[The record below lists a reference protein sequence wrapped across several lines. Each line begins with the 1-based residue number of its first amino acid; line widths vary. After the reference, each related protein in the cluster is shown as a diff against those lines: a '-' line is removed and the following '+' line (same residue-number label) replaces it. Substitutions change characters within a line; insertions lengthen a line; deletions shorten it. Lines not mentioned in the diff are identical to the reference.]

1 MPVRQYLVTYSTAV
15 SDGEIPPYSKI
26 QKTLRRRFERDP
38 NVSVS
43 VEELLTTQ
51 EAQDR
56 YVFMADL
63 EGPDAWRAS
72 MTVLRK
78 ALEDRLGNLEK
89 STGKY
94 ADTRLGALEGWCRD
108 LQLRIKNLESAAAQE
123 LITSTHD
130 DEARIMAR
138 LEELD
143 ADFNRRIDTLTV
155 RLNKITGI
163 RLYDTDPDPDELAK
177 EPIETDAVGGL
188 HGTGDLTIE
197 SPYGTITVGQEK
209 IVVEDGAEVDLT
221 DLHRH
226 QEDQLDEEW
235 IPNPVPQDGWKDWQQ
250 SVVAREATQETA
262 MNAADF
268 LETDG
273 QMLSRLGTDARNW
286 AQEFMR
292 IIGPNPVDEGLMVSW
307 FANAIE
313 AGRSAGQ
320 MQAPVSV
327 AVLHT
332 QSFESWK
339 AIIGE
344 GFHTA
349 FRKAG
354 NSMAATQAHLN
365 IKSMTAAE
373 WDTILSFVVDWLER
387 AGWIEVRHGEVTA

>member
-1 MPVRQYLVTYSTAV
+1 MPVKQYLVTYSTAV

-56 YVFMADL
+56 YVFMAEPSAEELAKEPIQTEYTDDQ
-63 EGPDAWRAS
+63 G
-72 MTVLRK
+72 
-78 ALEDRLGNLEK
+78 LGDIME
-89 STGKY
+89 
-94 ADTRLGALEGWCRD
+94 
-108 LQLRIKNLESAAAQE
+108 RIQGIE
-123 LITSTHD
+123 
-130 DEARIMAR
+130 AR
-138 LEELD
+138 LEEGLTTVND
-143 ADFNRRIDTLTV
+143 NLNRRIDTLTV

-163 RLYDTDPDPDELAK
+163 RLYDDDPPIDTPYGTITIGQEK
-177 EPIETDAVGGL
+177 IVREPGL
-188 HGTGDLTIE
+188 HGTGDLT
-197 SPYGTITVGQEK
+197 VDHV
-209 IVVEDGAEVDLT
+209 VVEDGGEVELPG
-221 DLHRH
+221 LRAAV
-226 QEDQLDEEW
+226 DQIEDEEW
-235 IPNPVPQDGWKDWQQ
+235 IPNPVPQ
-250 SVVAREATQETA
+250 ETA
-262 MNAADF
+262 MDAADF

-273 QMLSRLGTDARNW
+273 QMLARLGTDAQNW

-313 AGRSAGQ
+313 SGRSAGQ
-320 MQAPVSV
+320 MKAPVSV

-344 GFHTA
+344 SIHTA

-387 AGWIEVRHGEVTA
+387 AGWVEVRHGEVQ